1 MLDGEGSVESVGA
14 QLGAMLKERLSIQDL
29 GNARQS
35 AAPSNPGGGD
45 ESLLNSINREGEG
58 DTALMMGKLQSRQI
72 GKRQVS
78 DPGVAP
84 PSMVGAVDI
93 GIPQS
98 YTGFQ
103 AHPGSVPPNPYAK
116 GSGAQIIGQC
126 SSHHIYTLTMM
137 MMMMIMMVVAM
148 VAVVMMMMSI
158 LTTFSASALSIH
170 IFLTFHLL
178 HLLPSLSHYIL

>member
-93 GIPQS
+93 AIPQS
-98 YTGFQ
+98 YTELQ
-103 AHPGSVPPNPYAK
+103 AHPGSVLPNPYAK

-126 SSHHIYTLTMM
+126 SSHHIYSLIMIM
-137 MMMMIMMVVAM
+137 MMMMIMMVVA
-148 VAVVMMMMSI
+148 VVMMMSI

-178 HLLPSLSHYIL
+178 NLLPSLSHCIL